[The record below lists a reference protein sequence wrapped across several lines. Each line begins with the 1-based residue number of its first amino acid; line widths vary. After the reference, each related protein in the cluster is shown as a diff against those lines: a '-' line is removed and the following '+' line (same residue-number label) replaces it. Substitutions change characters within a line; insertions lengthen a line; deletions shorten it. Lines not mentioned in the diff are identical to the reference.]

1 MWRQHPLLGVRIVF
15 AMTVTLELKPEL
27 EERIVAEANAQ
38 GLSVEDYIQQELE
51 AKVRIPEPPEQMQS
65 EEWLRRFNEWVNS
78 HDYIKAPPLSD
89 EAISRDSIYRER
101 EDKQL

>member
-1 MWRQHPLLGVRIVF
+1 
-15 AMTVTLELKPEL
+15 MTVTLELKPEV
-27 EERIVAEANAQ
+27 EERIITEAKAL

-51 AKVRIPEPPEQMQS
+51 AKVRTPQPPEQMPY
-65 EEWLRRFNEWVNS
+65 EEWLQKFNEWLNS

-89 EAISRDSIYRER
+89 EAISRESIYRER